1 MHLGL
6 KKDIPKSWIDYW
18 CLNNFRL
25 SCCISFIWWKLSR
38 FRWKKQKVCCI
49 MYWLYWWKIHWIWD
63 SYLNW
68 EKSYYKWRWK
78 N

>member
-38 FRWKKQKVCCI
+38 FRWKKQKICSI
-49 MYWLYWWKIHWIWD
+49 
-63 SYLNW
+63 
-68 EKSYYKWRWK
+68 
-78 N
+78 